1 MLQAGNA
8 AYPPVRSLP
17 IPDDLSNIAPGL
29 PALRRVL
36 AAIVGPDHVHDDAAS
51 LGLHSA
57 DIWSRG
63 AATAALIV
71 APAGLEELS
80 HSLAAIHD
88 AGFNV
93 APRGAGMSYTG
104 GYVPAGPN
112 TISLDM
118 SRMNRILA
126 IRADDM
132 VVTVEA
138 GCSWSALNAA
148 LAPLGLRTPF
158 WGPMSGLVSTIGGG
172 LSQLNAMFG
181 AGHYGTSSESVVA
194 LTVALA
200 DGRVLRTGA
209 RRPDP
214 ADPGSF
220 LPFYRHYGPDLA
232 GLFCGDCGV
241 FGIKAEITLRLMRA
255 PAHEGFASFSFPSG
269 EAMLRALADVAR
281 AGLASES
288 CAFDPGL
295 TRVRMKRASLAG
307 DVKTLGAVV
316 ARQKSW
322 LAGALAALRVV
333 KGGRSFI
340 PEDGYPL
347 HLVFEGRSAAG
358 VAEDVAAARRIAL
371 AEGGQ
376 PIEDTIA
383 RVIRAQPFP
392 PLNSV
397 LGPAGERWAP
407 IHGHVALSQAP
418 ALFTAIQAVF
428 AGLADRFAQA
438 GVSTGYLFTHLETN
452 AITVEPV
459 FYWPEERFAVH
470 DVAVEPAHMAR
481 LPTLPANPEATAL
494 VIEARRQVL
503 AVFTQFG
510 CAHFQIG
517 RTYPYRQTLDPV
529 AWDLVETL
537 KATLDPAGALNPGV
551 LGLNTAPDRR
561 E

>member
-1 MLQAGNA
+1 M
-8 AYPPVRSLP
+8 
-17 IPDDLSNIAPGL
+17 PDDHSNIAAGL
-29 PALRRVL
+29 KALQGKLR
-36 AAIVGPDHVHDDAAS
+36 AIVGPDNVHDDAAA
-51 LGLHSA
+51 LDLHSA
-57 DIWSRG
+57 DIWARG
-63 AATAALIV
+63 AATAALVV
-71 APAGLEELS
+71 APGSTSELS
-80 HSLAAIHD
+80 STLAAITA

-104 GYVPAGPN
+104 GYVPALPN
-112 TISLDM
+112 TVSLDM
-118 SRMNRILA
+118 TRMNRVVSV
-126 IRADDM
+126 RPDDM
-132 VVTVEA
+132 VVTVEG
-138 GCSWSALNAA
+138 GCTWSALNAA
-148 LAPLGLRTPF
+148 LAPHGLRTPF

-194 LTVALA
+194 LTIVLS
-200 DGRVLRTGA
+200 DGRILRTGA
-209 RRPDP
+209 RRPD
-214 ADPGSF
+214 AAGTAGG

-255 PAHEGFASFSFPSG
+255 PAHEGYASFSFPSG
-269 EAMLRALADVAR
+269 ESMLRALAEVAR

-316 ARQKSW
+316 AREKS
-322 LAGALAALRVV
+322 LGAAAAAALRAVR
-333 KGGRSFI
+333 GGRSFI

-358 VAEDVAAARRIAL
+358 VQQDVAEARRIAL

-376 PIEDTIA
+376 AIDDTIA

-397 LGPAGERWAP
+397 LGPEGERWAP
-407 IHGHVALSQAP
+407 IHGHAALSQAP
-418 ALFTAIQAVF
+418 AVFTALQAVF
-428 AGLADRFAQA
+428 AGLAGSFAEA

-459 FYWPEERFAVH
+459 FYWPDERFAVH
-470 DVAVEPAHMAR
+470 AQAVEPAHLAR
-481 LPTLPANPEATAL
+481 LPVPQANAAAAA
-494 VIEARRQVL
+494 VVKEARSQVL
-503 AVFTQFG
+503 DVFTRFG

-517 RTYPYRQTLDPV
+517 RTYPYRQSLDAA
-529 AWDLVETL
+529 AWGLVESL
-537 KATLDPAGALNPGV
+537 KHTLDPAGACNPGV
-551 LGLNTAPDRR
+551 LGLDPA
-561 E
+561 

>member
-1 MLQAGNA
+1 M
-8 AYPPVRSLP
+8 
-17 IPDDLSNIAPGL
+17 PDDLSNIAPGL
-29 PALRRVL
+29 PVLRARL
-36 AAIVGPDHVHDDAAS
+36 SAIVGPENLRDDEATLA
-51 LGLHSA
+51 LHGA
-57 DIWSRG
+57 DIWARG
-63 AATAALIV
+63 PGRVALVV
-71 APAGLEELS
+71 APGGLDELRRS
-80 HSLAAIHD
+80 MAACHES
-88 AGFNV
+88 GFDV

-112 TISLDM
+112 TVSLDM

-126 IRADDM
+126 IREDDM

-138 GCSWSALNAA
+138 GCSWVALNAA
-148 LAPLGLRTPF
+148 LARQGLRTPF

-181 AGHYGTSSESVVA
+181 AGHYGTSSQSVVS
-194 LTVALA
+194 LTVVLA
-200 DGRVLRTGA
+200 DGSVLRTGA

-214 ADPGSF
+214 AGGAGG

-241 FGIKAEITLRLMRA
+241 FGVKAEITLRLMRA
-255 PAHEGFASFSFPSG
+255 PAHEGFASFSFSTG
-269 EAMLRALADVAR
+269 EAMLRALAEVAR

-307 DVKTLGAVV
+307 DVKTLGAVA

-322 LAGALAALRVV
+322 VAGALAALRVV
-333 KGGRSFI
+333 RGGRNFI
-340 PEDGYPL
+340 PDDGYPL

-358 VAEDVAAARRIAL
+358 VAQDVAQARRIAL

-376 PIEDTIA
+376 VIEDTIA

-418 ALFTAIQAVF
+418 ALFGAIEAVF
-428 AGLADRFAQA
+428 AGLAPRFAAA
-438 GVSTGYLFTHLETN
+438 GISTGYLFTHLETN

-459 FYWPEERFAVH
+459 FYWPEERFPVH
-470 DVAVEPAHMAR
+470 DRAVEPAHMAQ
-481 LPTLPANPEATAL
+481 LPTLAANPEATAL
-494 VIEARRQVL
+494 VREARRQVME
-503 AVFTQFG
+503 VFVRFG

-517 RTYPYRQTLDPV
+517 RTYPYRQSLDPA
-529 AWDLVETL
+529 AWALVETV
-537 KATLDPAGALNPGV
+537 KAALDPDGCLNPGV
-551 LGLNTAPDRR
+551 LGLDRVPGPR
-561 E
+561 G